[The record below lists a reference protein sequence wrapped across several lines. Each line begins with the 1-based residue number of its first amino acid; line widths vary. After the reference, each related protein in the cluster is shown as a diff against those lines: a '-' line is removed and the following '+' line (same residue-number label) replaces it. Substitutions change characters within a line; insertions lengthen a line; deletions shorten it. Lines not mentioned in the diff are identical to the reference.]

1 MTSKAPQPVDLIL
14 GRNIRL
20 RRVMK
25 GISQTAL
32 ASKIGVTFQQ
42 VQKYEGGT
50 NRVSASRLSRIAQ
63 VLDAPVGVF
72 FDGGPN
78 ERKEARKDHS
88 PLALLSERQA
98 LRVARALLKI
108 ADPNIRKSCM
118 KLVEKLAEDRK
129 THRRQ
134 T

>member
-14 GRNIRL
+14 GRNIRV

-42 VQKYEGGT
+42 VQKYEGGA

-78 ERKEARKDHS
+78 ERKEAQKGHS
-88 PLALLSERQA
+88 PLALLSEPQA
-98 LRVARALLKI
+98 LRVARAFLRI
-108 ADPNIRKSCM
+108 ANPDIRNSCM

>member
-1 MTSKAPQPVDLIL
+1 MTSKAPQPLDLIL
-14 GRNIRL
+14 ARNIRI
-20 RRVMK
+20 RRLNK

-32 ASKIGVTFQQ
+32 ASRIGVTFQQ
-42 VQKYEGGT
+42 VQKYERGA
-50 NRVSASRLSRIAQ
+50 NRVSASRLFRIAQ

-78 ERKEARKDHS
+78 ERKETRRDHS
-88 PLALLSERQA
+88 PLALLSVPQA
-98 LRVARALLKI
+98 LRVAKALLKI
-108 ADPNIRKSCM
+108 ADPNIRKSCLE
-118 KLVEKLAEDRK
+118 LVEKLAEDRK